1 MNLTITKRLMLMIA
15 GAIIALI
22 LVGGAGLGSLAI
34 LRADLKL
41 MNENTLPSVDLVDR
55 AEVDLLNTRLG
66 VNRHIM
72 SIDES
77 QMQGAEAAITESQN
91 SLKKAL
97 TDYEKLLSDAKDRE
111 LYDKA
116 GKAVEHYLSKIDMVL
131 NLSRAN
137 DDEPARDLLFRE
149 VSPAGQAAFVALEAM
164 AEYNEDNART
174 AQLAGERAASFSLV
188 LMIVVIGLA
197 ISLIGGMGLLLI
209 RNIGGALKGMQ
220 ETVKRIESE
229 RDFTCRAPVVQR
241 DEIGET
247 ALALNRL
254 IERMQDNLK
263 EIASGAH
270 EVASASERLSSTSDE
285 VAEAAS
291 QQSAAA
297 SNMAATVEEM
307 TVSIN
312 HVGDRAMEANSVS
325 SESGRLAAD
334 GEKVINQTVAD
345 INEISQV
352 VEVAAA
358 QIRALEG
365 QSQNISSVV
374 AVIKEVAD
382 QTNLLALNAAI
393 EAARAGEQG
402 RGFAVVADEVRK
414 LAERTSSSTQEI
426 AGMIDAI
433 RSGAQA
439 AVASMG
445 GAVERVSVG
454 VTRAQDASTAIQQI
468 GSGSRNAVHMVS
480 EITSSIRE
488 QSAASNNIA
497 QQVERIASMAEESS
511 AAAQES
517 AQSAIHLD
525 KQAAQVR
532 REIDRLK
539 V

>member
-1 MNLTITKRLMLMIA
+1 MKLTITQRLILMIA
-15 GAIIALI
+15 SVIVALVI
-22 LVGGAGLGSLAI
+22 VGLAGLASVAL

-55 AEVDLLNTRLG
+55 AEVDLLSTRLG
-66 VNRHIM
+66 VNQHIM
-72 SIDES
+72 SIDE
-77 QMQGAEAAITESQN
+77 QQKQGAETAIKESRA
-91 SLKKAL
+91 SLKQAIS
-97 TDYEKLLSDAKDRE
+97 DYEKLLSDAKDRE

-116 GKAVEHYLSKIDMVL
+116 GKAVEFYLSKIDMVL

-137 DDEPARDLLFRE
+137 EDEPARELLIGE
-149 VSPAGQAAFVALEAM
+149 VSPAGQAAFDALEAV
-164 AEYNEDNART
+164 AKYNEQNAKQ
-174 AQLAGERAASFSLV
+174 AQAEGERVANFSL
-188 LMIVVIGLA
+188 ISVVSVVGLA
-197 ISLIGGMGLLLI
+197 IVLVGGMGLLLI
-209 RNIGGALKGMQ
+209 RSIGGALRGMQ
-220 ETVKRIESE
+220 ETVKHIESE
-229 RDFTCRAPVVQR
+229 RDFTQRAPVVQR
-241 DEIGET
+241 DELGET

-254 IERMQDNLK
+254 IERMQQNLK

-270 EVASASERLSSTSDE
+270 EVATASERLSSTSDE
-285 VAEAAS
+285 VAEAAN

-297 SNMAATVEEM
+297 SSMAATVEEM

-312 HVGDRAMEANSVS
+312 HVGDRAMEANEVS
-325 SESGRLAAD
+325 AESGRLAAD

-345 INEISQV
+345 INEIARA
-352 VEVAAA
+352 VEVAAQ

-426 AGMIDAI
+426 AGMIEAI
-433 RSGAQA
+433 RSGAQT
-439 AVASMG
+439 AVTSMA
-445 GAVERVSVG
+445 GAVERVSAG
-454 VTRAQDASTAIQQI
+454 VARAQDASTAIQQI
-468 GSGSRNAVHMVS
+468 GSGSRNAVHMVG
-480 EITSSIRE
+480 EITGSIRE

-517 AQSAIHLD
+517 AESARHLD
-525 KQAAQVR
+525 QLAIRMQQIVAAY
-532 REIDRLK
+532 RL
-539 V
+539 

>member
-15 GAIIALI
+15 GAIVALI

-66 VNRHIM
+66 VTRHIM

-97 TDYEKLLSDAKDRE
+97 ADYEKLVSDAKDRE

-116 GKAVEHYLSKIDMVL
+116 SKAVAQYLSKIDMVL

-137 DDEPARDLLFRE
+137 EDEPAREFLISE
-149 VSPAGQAAFVALEAM
+149 VSPAGQAAFVALEAV
-164 AEYNEDNART
+164 AEYNEENAQV
-174 AQLAGERAASFSLV
+174 AQREGERAANISLV
-188 LMIVVIGLA
+188 LMIVVVALA
-197 ISLIGGMGLLLI
+197 VLLIGGMGLLLI

-297 SNMAATVEEM
+297 SSMAATVEEM

-312 HVGDRAMEANSVS
+312 HVGDRAMEANDVS
-325 SESGRLAAD
+325 AESGRLAAD
-334 GEKVINQTVAD
+334 GERVINQTVAD

-433 RSGAQA
+433 RSGAQT

-445 GAVERVSVG
+445 GAVERVSAG
-454 VTRAQDASTAIQQI
+454 VARAQDASTAIQQI

-517 AQSAIHLD
+517 AESARHLD
-525 KQAAQVR
+525 QLAIRMQQIVAAY
-532 REIDRLK
+532 RL
-539 V
+539 

>member
-15 GAIIALI
+15 GAIVALI

-66 VNRHIM
+66 VTRHIM

-97 TDYEKLLSDAKDRE
+97 ADYEKLVSDAKDRE

-116 GKAVEHYLSKIDMVL
+116 SKAVAQYLSKIDMVL

-137 DDEPARDLLFRE
+137 EDEPAREFLISE
-149 VSPAGQAAFVALEAM
+149 VSPAGQAAFVALEAV
-164 AEYNEDNART
+164 AEYNEENAQV
-174 AQLAGERAASFSLV
+174 AQREGERAANISLV
-188 LMIVVIGLA
+188 LMIVVVALA
-197 ISLIGGMGLLLI
+197 VLLIGGMGLLLI

-297 SNMAATVEEM
+297 SSMAATVEEM

-312 HVGDRAMEANSVS
+312 HVGDRAMEANDVS
-325 SESGRLAAD
+325 AESGRLAAD
-334 GEKVINQTVAD
+334 GERVINQTVAD

-414 LAERTSSSTQEI
+414 LAERTAQSTREI
-426 AGMIDAI
+426 AQLIADIQRDANGAVGVMEDVVQKVEAGAANAGEAIDAVESI
-433 RSGAQA
+433 RRSTDNVQSSVAEIAHSIQEQNQA
-439 AVASMG
+439 SAMIAGEM
-445 GAVERVSVG
+445 ERL
-454 VTRAQDASTAIQQI
+454 
-468 GSGSRNAVHMVS
+468 
-480 EITSSIRE
+480 SSISE
-488 QSAASNNIA
+488 EASHAVGQTSNSAGELQALSA
-497 QQVERIASMAEESS
+497 RLRQTVARYRI
-511 AAAQES
+511 
-517 AQSAIHLD
+517 
-525 KQAAQVR
+525 
-532 REIDRLK
+532 
-539 V
+539 

>member
-55 AEVDLLNTRLG
+55 AEVDLLNARLG
-66 VNRHIM
+66 VTRHIM

-111 LYDKA
+111 LYDKPS
-116 GKAVEHYLSKIDMVL
+116 KAVEHYLSKIDMVL

-270 EVASASERLSSTSDE
+270 EVASASARLSSTSDE

-325 SESGRLAAD
+325 CESGRLAPD
-334 GEKVINQTVAD
+334 GAKVINQTVGD

-433 RSGAQA
+433 RSGAQT

-517 AQSAIHLD
+517 AESARHLD
-525 KQAAQVR
+525 QLAIRMQQIVAAY
-532 REIDRLK
+532 RL
-539 V
+539 